1 MGLILHIP
9 HSSKKIPQ
17 KYLPNFLVSEKRL
30 EEELLRMTDHFTDD
44 LFNFDHPGITRIRFP
59 VSRLLVDP
67 ERFENDE
74 EESMSKKGMGCIYE
88 KTYDNKPLKEGHRKR
103 DELIN
108 TFYRPHHE
116 EFSSIIENSLK
127 SNNQVL
133 IIDCHSFPKYP
144 LQYESHQEMDRAEI
158 CIGTDNFHT
167 PTSLKNDFINQFE
180 KLGFSVAVNDPF
192 SGAIVPKKFYK
203 RDSRARSLM
212 IEVRRDL
219 YMNEKTGKKL
229 RGFAKLHDSLEK
241 VILEVYEKHA

>member
-1 MGLILHIP
+1 MV
-9 HSSKKIPQ
+9 KKIFYVENVYADT
-17 KYLPNFLVSEKRL
+17 KIKNY
-30 EEELLRMTDHFTDD
+30 EEEYHAI
-44 LFNFDHPGITRIRFP
+44 NKKFD
-59 VSRLLVDP
+59 SYED
-67 ERFENDE
+67 FENDE

-144 LQYESHQEMDRAEI
+144 LEYESNQEMDRAEI

-167 PTSLKNDFINQFE
+167 PTSLKNDFIN
-180 KLGFSVAVNDPF
+180 
-192 SGAIVPKKFYK
+192 
-203 RDSRARSLM
+203 
-212 IEVRRDL
+212 
-219 YMNEKTGKKL
+219 
-229 RGFAKLHDSLEK
+229 
-241 VILEVYEKHA
+241 